1 MCISFI
7 SSTHH
12 VLLED
17 ARRRLRDD
25 IDADLSDIA
34 VKLYDQNE
42 KTEKRIR
49 SNILCTWFVG
59 CLYNY
64 DYERAKR
71 ALTKCITLEPD
82 KPVDPQD
89 ADKLLMVLWQSCK
102 LLFKDD
108 FSALFDEIERVI
120 ETNKA
125 FDEDGINQPFV

>member
-1 MCISFI
+1 M
-7 SSTHH
+7 TRH

-17 ARRRLRDD
+17 ARRRLREN
-25 IDADLSDIA
+25 IDADLKDIA
-34 VKLYDQNE
+34 VELYNQNE

-89 ADKLLMVLWQSCK
+89 ADKLLAVLWQSCK

-108 FSALFDEIERVI
+108 FSALFDEIDRVI

>member
-1 MCISFI
+1 MCITFV

-34 VKLYDQNE
+34 AKLYDQNE

-59 CLYNY
+59 SLYNY